1 MKKYILYFL
10 LLPFSYLTTNAQI
23 ADAVRATIVSNAANQ
38 VTVYGKSSVALVN
51 KHTDNV
57 VVSVSIVDPG
67 AANRPIVS
75 ILTNHLPDVIW
86 TVGVGSPYLEG
97 GRYHYDFIANNSIAT
112 AGVSTINW
120 TANISYALLTLSFSN
135 ANGFPTARLDH
146 WDAPNFGAAFN
157 SQWYFQIQQAGG
169 GDITAQSN
177 LFYGTTGVVNDPGGW
192 NGGTSFAPVQPI
204 TVLPVRFTNFAVE
217 KDNNNALISWK
228 VQSESTNTS
237 FYEVE
242 RSIDG
247 FTFDKIRTLNPIF
260 NSLESIYNLTD
271 KNLSSIKNIGIIYYR
286 VKQVDIDGK
295 FVYSEIRSVRLDDK
309 AIFVSAFPNPAREFT
324 IVRIDAVEAGEVLFN
339 LVNVDGK
346 QVMTTTMQAQ
356 KGSNLKKIDMST
368 LARGSYFIKVLISG
382 ELKTIGVI
390 KL

>member
-10 LLPFSYLTTNAQI
+10 LLPFSYLNANAQI
-23 ADAVRATIVSNAANQ
+23 ADAVKATIVSNATNE
-38 VTVYGKSSVALVN
+38 VTIYGKSSVALVN

-57 VVSVSIVDPG
+57 VVSVSIADPG
-67 AANRPIVS
+67 VGNRPIVS

-86 TVGVGSPYLEG
+86 TVGFGSPYLEG
-97 GRYHYDFIANNSIAT
+97 GRYHYDFIANNSISSP
-112 AGVSTINW
+112 GVSTINW
-120 TANISYALLTLSFSN
+120 AVNQSYPLITLSFSN
-135 ANGFPTARLDH
+135 SNGFPTARLDH
-146 WDAPNFGAAFN
+146 WDAQNFGLNGN
-157 SQWYFQIQQAGG
+157 SQWYFQIIQGGG
-169 GDITAQSN
+169 GDITAQTN
-177 LFYGTTGVVNDPGGW
+177 LFYGSTGVVNDPGGW
-192 NGGTSFAPVQPI
+192 GAGTSFVPVQPI

-228 VQSESTNTS
+228 VQNESTSTS

-247 FTFDKIRTLNPIF
+247 FTFDKIKTLNPVF
-260 NSLESIYNLTD
+260 GNSENFYNLVD
-271 KNLSSIKNIGIIYYR
+271 KNLSSIKNMGIIYYR
-286 VKQVDIDGK
+286 IKQVDIDGK

-309 AIFVSAFPNPAREFT
+309 AIFVSAFPNPAKEFT
-324 IVRIDAVEAGEVLFN
+324 IVRIDAIEAGQVLFN